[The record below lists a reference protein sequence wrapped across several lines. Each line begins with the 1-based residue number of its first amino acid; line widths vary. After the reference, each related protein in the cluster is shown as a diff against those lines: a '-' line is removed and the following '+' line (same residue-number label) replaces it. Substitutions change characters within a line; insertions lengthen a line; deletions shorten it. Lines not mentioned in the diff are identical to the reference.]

1 MNISYCYLREQTPKA
16 QIMLLGQSFW
26 TAHCWILVHPTVGS
40 PVCPGAQEQRGVW
53 LMVVHWALP
62 PQTPSSL
69 HTSTHWFFTQ
79 DFPESQSLF
88 SMHCK
93 VLHSLLASPV
103 VLAGHEQ
110 NGRWSTTEQTAPRP
124 QRPMQGS
131 TQRPKM
137 LNIVSHVDFDIG
149 NLILSYYPT
158 ILDIWCKCTF
168 LARRSWGT
176 I

>member
-1 MNISYCYLREQTPKA
+1 MNCFMFFLNNIKKTYIIMNMSYFYLREQTPKA

-137 LNIVSHVDFDIG
+137 
-149 NLILSYYPT
+149 
-158 ILDIWCKCTF
+158 
-168 LARRSWGT
+168 
-176 I
+176 